1 MADLPTRTE
10 SLCPHCLL
18 RIEARRVTEGDSVF
32 LEKACPSH
40 GILEK
45 VLLWRNTPYTY
56 SEWGRAKTAAPR
68 IAPGCP
74 SQCGLCDHHAQET
87 CTAIIEVTH
96 RCNLQCPFCFAAAGT
111 DARLDPDKTKIA
123 RMLETVLDRSG
134 PCPVQFSGGEPSMRD
149 DLPEIIRMART
160 LGFEHIQV
168 NSNGVRLAREATYAA
183 ALKDAGTSV
192 IFLQFDGLD
201 DEIHYRIRGAAL
213 SATKREAVARCEEAR
228 LGVILVPTLVRGVN
242 EGQIGAI
249 IQFAKEKT
257 PTVKGVH
264 FQPVAF
270 LGRYPAKPRNES
282 RILIPEILARIEEQ
296 TGGELKAE
304 QFTPPGC
311 EESHCSFSAFSFVG
325 TDGRLVPTTRFLL
338 SRQEEACCD
347 SDPARESRKSISSRW
362 RFRESDFPI
371 VRSKEEAGLAAEPV
385 SPGRGFLDR
394 ARSQSLCIS
403 GMAFQDAWNVDLER
417 LQKCCVHVVSQ
428 DLKIIPFCA
437 YYMTGSS
444 GQHLYPLRTGSA

>member
-18 RIEARRVTEGDSVF
+18 RIEARRITEGDSVF

-40 GILEK
+40 GMLEK
-45 VLLWRNTPYTY
+45 VLLWKNTPYTY
-56 SEWGRAKTAAPR
+56 AQWSRANKAVPC

-74 SQCGLCDHHAQET
+74 SQCGLCNDHAQQT
-87 CTAIIEVTH
+87 CTAIIEVTQ
-96 RCNLQCPFCFAAAGT
+96 RCNLKCPFCFADAGT
-111 DARLDPDKTKIA
+111 SAPPDPDKAKIS

-149 DLPEIIRMART
+149 DLPEIIQMARG

-168 NSNGVRLAREATYAA
+168 NSNGIRLAREAHYAP

-192 IFLQFDGLD
+192 VFLQFDGLT
-201 DEIHYRIRGAAL
+201 DEIHRRIRGAAL
-213 SATKREAVARCEEAR
+213 SATKQEAIARCEKAK

-242 EGQIGAI
+242 DDQIGAI
-249 IQFAKEKT
+249 IQFAKEKM

-282 RILIPEILARIEEQ
+282 RILIPEILAGIEEQ
-296 TGGELKAE
+296 TGGELEAG
-304 QFTPPGC
+304 QFIPPGC
-311 EESHCSFSAFSFVG
+311 EEPHCSFSAFSFMG
-325 TDGRLVPTTRFLL
+325 ADGRLVPTTRFLL
-338 SRQEEACCD
+338 SREGEVCCGR
-347 SDPARESRKSISSRW
+347 DPAQESRKSVSSRW
-362 RFRESDFPI
+362 KFRESDLPI
-371 VRSKEEAGLAAEPV
+371 VRCDDKGNNASEPA
-385 SPGRGFLDR
+385 SAGRGFLDR
-394 ARSQSLCIS
+394 ARSQSLSIS

-417 LQKCCVHVVSQ
+417 LHGCCVHVVSP

-444 GQHLYPLRTGSA
+444 GQHLHALPQWSA